1 VVNRQGQVIGAV
13 TSCSIDS
20 EGYLLGLAIIDIRYA
35 KEGTPLGIFV
45 LPEKPLAE
53 KQKPELALGDKV
65 LLHVEA
71 TVLRRF
77 PKKNGV

>member
-1 VVNRQGQVIGAV
+1 QVIGYV

-20 EGYLLGLAIIDIRYA
+20 EGYLLGLGIVDLRYA

-45 LPEKPLAE
+45 LPEKPQAE

-77 PKKNGV
+77 QAKKDKAQTE